1 MIEETCRFFKSHGK
15 YVVFDAEHFFDG
27 MSDNDG
33 YALES
38 LHAALRGGAD
48 CLTLCDTNGGS
59 FPDYIEKSPAGL

>member
-33 YALES
+33 YALEVCAR
-38 LHAALRGGAD
+38 LCAVVRTALLCATQTAARSPIILK
-48 CLTLCDTNGGS
+48 
-59 FPDYIEKSPAGL
+59 KSPAML